1 MMFISMGRSMHPVS
15 LLLDPRGRIDRRA
28 FILGLLLLVGLSL
41 ATAALVSGSPILEL
55 ALVPILGELAVTALF
70 HGPVQ
75 GLGVPTM
82 AAFGLIL
89 AGRAYLLAC
98 LCIKRLRDQGRP
110 SDSLIVLAVVTLIAH
125 VAAGA
130 WRPDELDKFLPFVGL
145 MLDFLGLAILWSGF
159 LVWLAHAPTYA
170 APRSE
175 VKPAS

>member
-1 MMFISMGRSMHPVS
+1 MKLVS
-15 LLLDPRGRIDRRA
+15 LLFDPRGRIDRRA
-28 FILGLLLLVGLSL
+28 FALGLLLLVGLSL
-41 ATAALVSGSPILEL
+41 ATAALVSRSPLLEL

-75 GLGVPTM
+75 GLNTPTM

-89 AGRAYLLAC
+89 AVRAYILAC
-98 LCIKRLRDQGRP
+98 LCIKRLRDQGRTP
-110 SDSLIVLAVVTLIAH
+110 DCLVVVVVVTLMAH

-130 WRPDELDKFLPFVGL
+130 WKPDELDKFLPFVGL

-170 APRSE
+170 AARSE